1 MSNQQDQPR
10 KTESQPIETDGIG
23 ADDSLE
29 KTQYFTEDSSPT
41 GTGSKSTSESDS
53 SPAAT
58 QKRQKTVGGYRL
70 MKMLGEGGMG
80 RVYQAVD
87 ESGRM
92 VAIKLLSPELSRSPE
107 ALDRFKLEGVIASA
121 ISHPHCVFVH
131 RADED
136 CGTPYIAM
144 ELMTGQTLK
153 DIVAKRGPLPYTE
166 AIPLVLQCID
176 GLIEAHSRGM
186 IHRDVKPANCYLD
199 DQGNVKIGDFGLA
212 RSLVS
217 DSELTR
223 TGSFLGTPLY
233 ASPEQILG
241 EKVDEQ
247 SDIYSMAA
255 TIYFLLAGKAPFESP
270 HATQVI
276 AKIVSADP
284 PVFSEAGVKVPK
296 KLEQVVLRGLARD
309 RSKRFSNFQE
319 FRDELVQ
326 TLVQRDRIAT
336 LPRRV
341 LAYVIDNFLISI
353 VIGLVVLSSITFGD
367 RELEIRYY
375 INIVGTLFQGLYLL
389 LFEAFYGVT
398 IGKRLLNLRVV
409 DPELGTRPKFS
420 HCLIRTVVFMTAIN
434 IIEFA
439 TAGLLVLQ
447 GMSPINAPVLFA
459 SSSWLGL
466 SAGCIAILS
475 VWKRT
480 EKKQLLHEWMSKTQ
494 TWVTVQRSVINT
506 VELPEPRWSIP
517 TQPIEPSWSIPARL
531 GRFEVRGKISTGDS
545 SKWLSAHDSTIERDV
560 WIQLNPAAYPPPG
573 ESREKCVRRTRMRF
587 LESGIQGDWRWD
599 AYVAPDGA
607 PIALWFDDKNPMP
620 WPVTQKV
627 LQDTTDEFKFI
638 DSSQIATRT
647 EMARWWLTSTGK
659 LTLSEAPVQAS
670 NLPNRFPSEPKPL
683 FSELAC
689 LALPDRL
696 HGDLSRQYVDRAS
709 LRPSIQSVAPW
720 RATQLLQK
728 MKSCK
733 VVEPNMIRMD
743 LEQVLQGP
751 PAVTVTMRVVHAV
764 ILSMVVVF
772 PWLILTF
779 ALIMSITID
788 VVEEQKN
795 AKSLATLAAVLKD
808 PENHSKQIEQIDV
821 AKRSNYLQS
830 VRIAIMET
838 IADEQF
844 ERFARAHQSLG
855 FFERGIIELMNRMQG
870 REDFLD
876 KPKPDFSKLE
886 GFETGLESEE
896 SKEEVKSTTT
906 SPRITIGKI
915 KPNGIQINEAPE
927 APETINSMLQLFE
940 RLESEHKSP
949 PPKRWFKRLRDMLII
964 PLCVFVVWGGLFRG
978 GITHMVTGLAVV
990 RRDGRRGRIL
1000 QCMWRS
1006 LLFWLPI
1013 FIIAGVI
1020 LVVDAHGTDWVWWTQ
1035 QLRRFFLVLPI
1046 LYLVTVIRWPQR
1058 GPHDLA
1064 SGTYVV
1070 PR

>member
-1 MSNQQDQPR
+1 MSNHQDQPR
-10 KTESQPIETDGIG
+10 KTEFQPIETDGIG

-41 GTGSKSTSESDS
+41 GTGSKSVTASDS
-53 SPAAT
+53 SPTTT
-58 QKRQKTVGGYRL
+58 QKRQKIVGGYRL

-136 CGTPYIAM
+136 CGTPFIAM

-153 DIVAKRGPLPYTE
+153 DIVSKRGPLPYTE

-199 DQGNVKIGDFGLA
+199 EQGNVKIGDFGLA

-247 SDIYSMAA
+247 SDIYSLAA
-255 TIYFLLAGKAPFESP
+255 TIYFLLSGKAPFESP

-284 PVFSEAGVKVPK
+284 PAFSEAGVQVPK

-309 RSKRFSNFQE
+309 RSKRFANFQE

-341 LAYVIDNFLISI
+341 LAYMIDIFFVSI
-353 VIGLVVLSSITFGD
+353 TIGLTVLLTLAFGD
-367 RELEIRYY
+367 REPEFQYY
-375 INIVGTLFQGLYLL
+375 INILGTLFQGLYLL
-389 LFEAFYGVT
+389 FFEAYFGAT

-409 DPELGTRPKFS
+409 DPELSTRPKLSRCF
-420 HCLIRTVVFMTAIN
+420 IRTVVFMTVIN
-434 IIEFA
+434 VVEFA
-439 TAGLLVLQ
+439 TAAMLYWQ
-447 GMSPINAPVLFA
+447 GMSPMTAPVLFGA
-459 SSSWLGL
+459 FSWLGL
-466 SAGCIAILS
+466 IAGCIALIS
-475 VWKRT
+475 VWKRN
-480 EKKQLLHEWMSKTQ
+480 EKSQLLHEWISGTQ
-494 TWVTVQRSVINT
+494 TWVSVQRSVVNT
-506 VELPEPRWSIP
+506 FELPEPRWSIP
-517 TQPIEPSWSIPARL
+517 TQAIEPSWDIPTRL
-531 GRFEVRGKISTGDS
+531 GRFEIRGQIVTEDG
-545 SKWLSAHDSTIERDV
+545 SKWLSAHDSTIERAV
-560 WIQLNPAAYPPPG
+560 WIHLNPATFPPPS
-573 ESREKCVRRTRMRF
+573 ESREKCIRRTRMRF
-587 LESGIQGDWRWD
+587 LETGIQGNWRWD

-607 PIALWFDDKNPMP
+607 PIALWFDRKNPMP
-620 WPVTQKV
+620 WPLTQKV
-627 LQDTTDEFKFI
+627 LHDTTEEFKFI
-638 DSSQIATRT
+638 DSSQNATPT

-659 LTLSEAPVQAS
+659 LTLSEAPVKANNLSNTVAS
-670 NLPNRFPSEPKPL
+670 ESKPL

-689 LALPDRL
+689 LALPNRL
-696 HGDLSRQYVDRAS
+696 RRDSHSQEIHRARPKSSS
-709 LRPSIQSVAPW
+709 LSVAPW
-720 RATQLLQK
+720 RATQLLQRI
-728 MKSCK
+728 KSCK
-733 VVEPNMIRMD
+733 VVEPNSIRKE
-743 LEQVLQGP
+743 LEEVVQGP
-751 PAVTVTMRVVHAV
+751 QSVTVTLRVVHAV
-764 ILSMVVVF
+764 ILSMVVCF

-779 ALIMSITID
+779 ALMMSIIID
-788 VVEEQKN
+788 VLEEQNN
-795 AKSLATLAAVLKD
+795 AKSLTTLVAVLKD
-808 PENHSKQIEQIDV
+808 SDHHSEHIEQIDA
-821 AKRSNYLQS
+821 AKRSNYLEPE
-830 VRIAIMET
+830 RIAIMEN
-838 IADEQF
+838 IADKQY
-844 ERFARAHQSLG
+844 ERFARAHRSLG
-855 FFERGIIELMNRMQG
+855 FFERGIIELMNRVRG

-886 GFETGLESEE
+886 GFVNGMDSEE
-896 SKEEVKSTTT
+896 TKEEVTKTKT
-906 SPRITIGKI
+906 SPRITIGKPSNS
-915 KPNGIQINEAPE
+915 KAIQINEAPE
-927 APETINSMLQLFE
+927 TMNSMIQLFD
-940 RLESEHKSP
+940 RLEAERKSP
-949 PPKRWFKRLRDMLII
+949 PPKRWFNRLRDMLII

-990 RRDGRRGRIL
+990 RRDGRRGTIL
-1000 QCMWRS
+1000 QCAWRT

-1013 FIIAGVI
+1013 FTIAGAI
-1020 LVVDAHGTDWVWWTQ
+1020 LVVDAHGTEWIWWTQ
-1035 QLRRFFLVLPI
+1035 QLRRFYFVLPI
-1046 LYLVTVIRWPQR
+1046 LYLVAVIRWPQR
-1058 GPHDLA
+1058 GPHDMA

>member
-10 KTESQPIETDGIG
+10 KTESPPNQTDGIN

-41 GTGSKSTSESDS
+41 GTGSKSATASDS
-53 SPAAT
+53 SPTTT

-247 SDIYSMAA
+247 SDIYSLAA

-284 PVFSEAGVKVPK
+284 PPFSEAGVQVPK

-309 RSKRFSNFQE
+309 RSKRFSHFQE

-341 LAYVIDNFLISI
+341 LAFVIDNFLVSI
-353 VIGLVVLSSITFGD
+353 AIGLIVFSTVTFGD
-367 RELEIRYY
+367 RELDFRNYLSMF
-375 INIVGTLFQGLYLL
+375 GTLFQGSYLL
-389 LFEAFYGVT
+389 FFEALFGAT
-398 IGKRLLNLRVV
+398 IGKRLMNLRVV
-409 DPELGTRPKFS
+409 DPELGTRPKFL
-420 HCLIRTVVFMTAIN
+420 HCLIRTVVFLTLIN
-434 IIEFA
+434 AVEFA
-439 TAGLLVLQ
+439 TAGLLFAQ
-447 GMSPINAPVLFA
+447 GMSPATAPVLYGVF
-459 SSSWLGL
+459 SWISLTV
-466 SAGCIAILS
+466 GCIAILS
-475 VWKRT
+475 IWKRT

-494 TWVTVQRSVINT
+494 TWVSVQRSVVNAF
-506 VELPEPRWSIP
+506 ELTEPRWSIP
-517 TQPIEPSWSIPARL
+517 TQPLEPSWGIPARL
-531 GRFEVRGKISTGDS
+531 GRFEIRGRIATEDS

-560 WIQLNPAAYPPPG
+560 WIQLSPAAFPPPN

-607 PIALWFDDKNPMP
+607 PMALWFDYRNPMP

-627 LQDTTDEFKFI
+627 LQDTTDELAFI
-638 DSSQIATRT
+638 DSSQNATPT
-647 EMARWWLTSTGK
+647 QMARWWLTSTGK
-659 LTLSEAPVQAS
+659 LTLAEAPVQATKLAS
-670 NLPNRFPSEPKPL
+670 PIPSESKPL

-689 LALPDRL
+689 LALPDRP
-696 HGDLSRQYVDRAS
+696 HGEASSQSVDRAS
-709 LRPSIQSVAPW
+709 LKRSAHSVAPW

-733 VVEPNMIRMD
+733 VVEPNMIRKEM
-743 LEQVLQGP
+743 EQVLQGP
-751 PAVTVTMRVVHAV
+751 PVVTVTMRVVHAV
-764 ILSMVVVF
+764 ILSVVVVF

-779 ALIMSITID
+779 ALMISIIMD

-795 AKSLATLAAVLKD
+795 ARSMTTLAAVLRD
-808 PENHSKQIEQIDV
+808 PENHSKQIEQIESER
-821 AKRSNYLQS
+821 RSHYLDPD
-830 VRIAIMET
+830 RIAIMESM
-838 IADEQF
+838 ADEQHA
-844 ERFARAHQSLG
+844 RFASAHRSLG
-855 FFERGIIELMNRMQG
+855 FFERSFIGFMNQVRG
-870 REDFLD
+870 REDFND
-876 KPKPDFSKLE
+876 KPKLDFSNLD
-886 GFETGLESEE
+886 GTHSE
-896 SKEEVKSTTT
+896 KANDQVKTTTT
-906 SPRITIGKI
+906 SPRVTIGK
-915 KPNGIQINEAPE
+915 PGNAIQVNEG
-927 APETINSMLQLFE
+927 PETMNSMIQLFD
-940 RLESEHKSP
+940 RLEAERKSP

-990 RRDGRRGRIL
+990 RRDGRRGTIL

-1013 FIIAGVI
+1013 FAIAGVI
-1020 LVVDAHGTDWVWWTQ
+1020 MVVDANGIEWVWWTQ
-1035 QLRRFFLVLPI
+1035 QLRRFYFVLPL
-1046 LYLVTVIRWPQR
+1046 LYLVTVIRWPLR
-1058 GPHDLA
+1058 GPHDVA

>member
-1 MSNQQDQPR
+1 MSNQPDQPR
-10 KTESQPIETDGIG
+10 KTESQPIDTDGIG

-41 GTGSKSTSESDS
+41 GTGSKSATASDS
-53 SPAAT
+53 SPATA
-58 QKRQKTVGGYRL
+58 QKRQKIVGGYRL

-92 VAIKLLSPELSRSPE
+92 VAIKLLSQELSRSPE

-136 CGTPYIAM
+136 CGTPFIAM

-247 SDIYSMAA
+247 SDIYSLAA

-326 TLVQRDRIAT
+326 TLVQPDRIAT

-341 LAYVIDNFLISI
+341 LAYLIDMFLVSI
-353 VIGLVVLSSITFGD
+353 TIGLMVLATITFGD
-367 RELEIRYY
+367 QELELRYY
-375 INIVGTLFQGLYLL
+375 INIMGTLYQGLYLL
-389 LFEAFYGVT
+389 FFEAFFGAT

-409 DPELGTRPKFS
+409 DPELGTRPKFWR
-420 HCLIRTVVFMTAIN
+420 CLIRTVVFMTAIN
-434 IIEFA
+434 VIEFA
-439 TAGLLVLQ
+439 SVGLLASQ
-447 GMSPINAPVLFA
+447 GLSPITAPILFGV
-459 SSSWLGL
+459 SSWLGL
-466 SAGCIAILS
+466 AAGCIAILS

-480 EKKQLLHEWMSKTQ
+480 EKKQLLHEWSSKTQ
-494 TWVTVQRSVINT
+494 TWATVQRSVVNAF
-506 VELPEPRWSIP
+506 ELPEPRWSIP
-517 TQPIEPSWSIPARL
+517 TQPIEPSWGIPARL
-531 GRFEVRGKISTGDS
+531 GRFEIRGQITTEDS
-545 SKWLSAHDSTIERDV
+545 LKWLSAHDSTIERAV
-560 WIQLNPAAYPPPG
+560 WIQLNPATYPPPS

-587 LESGIQGDWRWD
+587 LETGIQGDWRWD

-607 PIALWFDDKNPMP
+607 PIALWFDSKNPMP
-620 WPVTQKV
+620 WPVTQKI
-627 LQDTTDEFKFI
+627 LLDATDELNLI
-638 DSSQIATRT
+638 DSSQNVIPT

-659 LTLSEAPVQAS
+659 LTLSEAPVVAN
-670 NLPNRFPSEPKPL
+670 NLSITIPLESKPL

-689 LALPDRL
+689 LALPDRR
-696 HGDLSRQYVDRAS
+696 HGDPSRQYIDRVS
-709 LRPSIQSVAPW
+709 PKPSAQSVAPW

-733 VVEPNMIRMD
+733 VVEPSLIRKE

-751 PAVTVTMRVVHAV
+751 PLVTVTMRVVHAV
-764 ILSMVVVF
+764 ILSMAVFF

-779 ALIMSITID
+779 ALMMSIIID
-788 VVEEQKN
+788 VLEEQKN
-795 AKSLATLAAVLKD
+795 AKSLTTLAAVLKD
-808 PENHSKQIEQIDV
+808 PENHSKQIEQIDA
-821 AKRSNYLQS
+821 AKRSNYLEPE
-830 VRIAIMET
+830 RIAIVEN
-838 IADEQF
+838 IANEQH
-844 ERFARAHQSLG
+844 ERFNKAHRNLG
-855 FFERGIIELMNRMQG
+855 FFERGIIELMNRVRG

-886 GFETGLESEE
+886 GFEIGMD
-896 SKEEVKSTTT
+896 SKKTKDEVTKSIT
-906 SPRITIGKI
+906 SPRITIGK
-915 KPNGIQINEAPE
+915 PSNSNAIQFNEAPE
-927 APETINSMLQLFE
+927 TMNSMIQLFD
-940 RLESEHKSP
+940 RLEAERKSP
-949 PPKRWFKRLRDMLII
+949 TPKRWFNRLRDLLII

-978 GITHMVTGLAVV
+978 GVTHMVTGLAVV

-1013 FIIAGVI
+1013 FTIAGVI

-1035 QLRRFFLVLPI
+1035 QLRRFYFVLPI
-1046 LYLVTVIRWPQR
+1046 LYWVTVIRWPQR
-1058 GPHDLA
+1058 GPHDVA

>member
-1 MSNQQDQPR
+1 MSNQPDQPR
-10 KTESQPIETDGIG
+10 KTEPQPIDTDGIG

-41 GTGSKSTSESDS
+41 GTGSKSAAASDS
-53 SPAAT
+53 SSTTT

-136 CGTPYIAM
+136 CGTPFIAM

-153 DIVAKRGPLPYTE
+153 DIVTKRGPLPHTE

-247 SDIYSMAA
+247 SDIYSLAA

-284 PVFSEAGVKVPK
+284 PVFSEAGVTVPK

-309 RSKRFSNFQE
+309 RSKRFSHFQE

-326 TLVQRDRIAT
+326 TLFQRDRIAT

-341 LAYVIDNFLISI
+341 LAFVIDNFLVSI
-353 VIGLVVLSSITFGD
+353 AIGLIVFSTVTFGD
-367 RELEIRYY
+367 RELDFRNY
-375 INIVGTLFQGLYLL
+375 ISMFGTLFQGSYLL
-389 LFEAFYGVT
+389 FFEALFGAT
-398 IGKRLLNLRVV
+398 IGKRLMNLRVV

-420 HCLIRTVVFMTAIN
+420 HCLIRTVVFLTLIN
-434 IIEFA
+434 AIEFA
-439 TAGLLVLQ
+439 TAGLFFAQ
-447 GMSPINAPVLFA
+447 GMSPITAPVLFGVF
-459 SSSWLGL
+459 SWLSL
-466 SAGCIAILS
+466 AVGCIAILS
-475 VWKRT
+475 IWKRT

-494 TWVTVQRSVINT
+494 TWVSVQRSVVNAF
-506 VELPEPRWSIP
+506 ELTEPRWSIP
-517 TQPIEPSWSIPARL
+517 TQPLEPSWGIPARL
-531 GRFEVRGKISTGDS
+531 GRFEIRGRIETEDS

-560 WIQLNPAAYPPPG
+560 WIQLNPAAYPPPN

-599 AYVAPDGA
+599 AFVAPDGA
-607 PIALWFDDKNPMP
+607 PMGLWFDYRNPMP

-627 LQDTTDEFKFI
+627 LQDTTDELAFI
-638 DSSQIATRT
+638 DSSQNATPT

-659 LTLSEAPVQAS
+659 LTLAEAPVQANKLAS
-670 NLPNRFPSEPKPL
+670 PIPSESKPL

-689 LALPDRL
+689 LALPDRP
-696 HGDLSRQYVDRAS
+696 HGEASSHNVDRAS
-709 LRPSIQSVAPW
+709 LKRSAQSVAPW

-733 VVEPNMIRMD
+733 VVEPNMIRNE

-751 PAVTVTMRVVHAV
+751 PVVTVTMRVVHAV
-764 ILSMVVVF
+764 ILSMVVVI

-779 ALIMSITID
+779 ALMISIIMD
-788 VVEEQKN
+788 VVEEQRN
-795 AKSLATLAAVLKD
+795 ARSMTTLAAVLRD
-808 PENHSKQIEQIDV
+808 PENHPKQIEQIESER
-821 AKRSNYLQS
+821 RSHYLDPD
-830 VRIAIMET
+830 RIAIMESM
-838 IADEQF
+838 ADEQHA
-844 ERFARAHQSLG
+844 RFARAHRSLG
-855 FFERGIIELMNRMQG
+855 FFERSFIGFMNQVRG
-870 REDFLD
+870 REDFND
-876 KPKPDFSKLE
+876 KPKPDFSNLD
-886 GFETGLESEE
+886 GTQSE
-896 SKEEVKSTTT
+896 KANDQVKTTTT
-906 SPRITIGKI
+906 SPRVTIGK
-915 KPNGIQINEAPE
+915 PGNAIQVNEVNE
-927 APETINSMLQLFE
+927 SPETMNSMIQLFD
-940 RLESEHKSP
+940 RLEAERKSP

-978 GITHMVTGLAVV
+978 GSTHMVTGLAVV
-990 RRDGRRGRIL
+990 RRDGRRGTIL

-1013 FIIAGVI
+1013 FTIAGVI
-1020 LVVDAHGTDWVWWTQ
+1020 MVVDANGIEWVWWTQ
-1035 QLRRFFLVLPI
+1035 QLRRFYFVLPI

>member
-10 KTESQPIETDGIG
+10 KTESKPIETDGIG
-23 ADDSLE
+23 ADNSLE

-41 GTGSKSTSESDS
+41 GSGSKSASASDS
-53 SPAAT
+53 SPT
-58 QKRQKTVGGYRL
+58 TSQKRQKIVGGYRL

-92 VAIKLLSPELSRSPE
+92 VAIKLLSPELSRSAE

-136 CGTPYIAM
+136 CGTPFIAM

-247 SDIYSMAA
+247 SDIYSLAA

-326 TLVQRDRIAT
+326 TLVRRDRIAT

-341 LAYVIDNFLISI
+341 LAYMIDNFLVSI
-353 VIGLVVLSSITFGD
+353 AIGLVVLSRITFGD
-367 RELEIRYY
+367 RELEFRYY
-375 INIVGTLFQGLYLL
+375 VNIFGTIFQGLYLL
-389 LFEAFYGVT
+389 FFEAFLGAT

-420 HCLIRTVVFMTAIN
+420 LCLIRTVVFMTAIN
-434 IIEFA
+434 VIEFA
-439 TAGLLVLQ
+439 TAGLLVSQ
-447 GMSPINAPVLFA
+447 GMSPITAPVLFA
-459 SSSWLGL
+459 VSSWLGL
-466 SAGCIAILS
+466 AAGCIAILS

-480 EKKQLLHEWMSKTQ
+480 EKKQLLHEWMSKSQ
-494 TWVTVQRSVINT
+494 TWVTVQKSIVNSF
-506 VELPEPRWSIP
+506 ELPEPRWSIP
-517 TQPIEPSWSIPARL
+517 TKPLEPSWDIPARL
-531 GRFEVRGKISTGDS
+531 GRFEIRGQIATQDS
-545 SKWLSAHDSTIERDV
+545 SKWLSAHDSTIERAV
-560 WIQLNPAAYPPPG
+560 WIRLNPATFPPPS

-607 PIALWFDDKNPMP
+607 PISLWFDGKNPMP

-627 LQDTTDEFKFI
+627 IQDTTDELKFI
-638 DSSQIATRT
+638 DSIQNATPT
-647 EMARWWLTSTGK
+647 EMVRWWLTSTGK
-659 LTLSEAPVQAS
+659 LTLSEAPVLANNLS
-670 NLPNRFPSEPKPL
+670 NTIPSESKQL

-696 HGDLSRQYVDRAS
+696 QRDPSRQYVDRVSPKAS
-709 LRPSIQSVAPW
+709 AQSVAPW

-728 MKSCK
+728 MKSGK
-733 VVEPNMIRMD
+733 VVEPNLIRMEM
-743 LEQVLQGP
+743 EQVLQGP
-751 PAVTVTMRVVHAV
+751 PLVTVTMRVVHAV
-764 ILSMVVVF
+764 ILSMAVFF
-772 PWLILTF
+772 PWLMLTF
-779 ALIMSITID
+779 VLMMSIIVD
-788 VVEEQKN
+788 VFEEQKN
-795 AKSLATLAAVLKD
+795 AKSLTTLAAVLKD
-808 PENHSKQIEQIDV
+808 PDHHSKHIEQIDA
-821 AKRSNYLQS
+821 AKRSNYLEPE
-830 VRIAIMET
+830 RIAIMET
-838 IADEQF
+838 IADQQHEQF
-844 ERFARAHQSLG
+844 ASAHRSLG
-855 FFERGIIELMNRMQG
+855 FFERGIIELMNKLQG

-886 GFETGLESEE
+886 GLEIGIDSE
-896 SKEEVKSTTT
+896 KTKDEVKTITT
-906 SPRITIGKI
+906 SPRITIGKQSNS
-915 KPNGIQINEAPE
+915 KAIQINEAPE
-927 APETINSMLQLFE
+927 TMNSMIQLFE
-940 RLESEHKSP
+940 RLESERKSP
-949 PPKRWFKRLRDMLII
+949 PPKRWFNRLRDMLII

-1013 FIIAGVI
+1013 FTIAGVI
-1020 LVVDAHGTDWVWWTQ
+1020 LVVDAHGTQWAWWTQ
-1035 QLRRFFLVLPI
+1035 QLRRFYFVLPI

-1058 GPHDLA
+1058 GPHDVA